1 MGEQLFTWAD
11 PGFFLGGGALVSC
24 STSIPINHIVFC
36 FLQNTSCIRK
46 PRVISG
52 GLGGNPLHPP
62 PKSAPVFIRQDCV
75 TSTCCCVY
83 KSCYLYYLLCRQN
96 KSEVEQHQF
105 WKAVQ
110 CTVDKDVVRTDRS
123 HPYFSGDNN
132 PNVAIMRY

>member
-1 MGEQLFTWAD
+1 MGEQLFTGAD
-11 PGFFLGGGALVSC
+11 PGFFFRRRCTRLLLYFNTNRPHSFLFFCRIPVVLENRGSSQGGGV
-24 STSIPINHIVFC
+24 H
-36 FLQNTSCIRK
+36 
-46 PRVISG
+46 
-52 GLGGNPLHPP
+52 PLHPP
-62 PKSAPVFIRQDCV
+62 PRSAPVFIRQDCV

-96 KSEVEQHQF
+96 KSEEEQHQF